1 MMEEQ
6 HMLIWG
12 WGEAPGTLLIIS
24 MEEIASASP
33 LPRGPYYKYGLA
45 GAQPDFLDQNLR
57 ALEHEFLKSPP
68 HPSEISLG
76 VK

>member
-1 MMEEQ
+1 MEEQ
-6 HMLIWG
+6 HMLIWS

-33 LPRGPYYKYGLA
+33 LPWGPYYKCGLA
-45 GAQPDFLDQNLR
+45 RAQPDFLDQNLR
-57 ALEHEFLKSPP
+57 ALEREFLKSTP